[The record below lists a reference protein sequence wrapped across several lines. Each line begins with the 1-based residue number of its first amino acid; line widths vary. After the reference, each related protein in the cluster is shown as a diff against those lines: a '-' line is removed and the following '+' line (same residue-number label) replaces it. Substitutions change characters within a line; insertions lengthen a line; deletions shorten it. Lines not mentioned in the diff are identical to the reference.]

1 MVRELKKNI
10 EGGGIKGLDDIE
22 KKTDEQVNDIERIRR
37 KGYNPEMDLAFY
49 FSVVFNTRDE
59 RDEWLRKHNIKL
71 EDDFFVKAKNFNL

>member
-1 MVRELKKNI
+1 MVRELKK
-10 EGGGIKGLDDIE
+10 EYKGGGMKGLDDIE

-37 KGYNPEMDLAFY
+37 KDYNPEMDLAFY